1 MISLSVLEE
10 DFIMRAVLTLRAS
23 YAALPSETE
32 MEDLVADSLSAEKRG
47 IMTRLRMSDC
57 ARPIPAT

>member
-1 MISLSVLEE
+1 MISHSVLEE

-23 YAALPSETE
+23 YAALPNEAE
-32 MEDLVADSLSAEKRG
+32 MEDLVTDSLSAEKKG
-47 IMTRLRMSDC
+47 IMTLLRMNDC